1 MEIVININGLRKEFK
16 KIAIIDD
23 ISLQL
28 KSGDIFGLVGPNGSG
43 KTTLI
48 KILATIIKPTV
59 GTAYIL
65 NYDISREP
73 QKVRRFIGY
82 LPYSYKPYYDLKV
95 REYIAFYAGAYKI
108 PRSDR
113 KDIINDILELT
124 NLITTKDQYIKDL
137 SDGMIQ
143 RLGIARTLIHDPMVL
158 LFDEPLIGLDPR
170 SRVEIMEIIKELGN
184 MGKTLI
190 VSSGIISD
198 IMSICNKVGIM
209 KDGKIIISGD
219 IDEIN
224 FSDYL

>member
-16 KIAIIDD
+16 KIAVIDG

-28 KSGDIFGLVGPNGSG
+28 KSGDIFGLVGVNGSG

-124 NLITTKDQYIKDL
+124 NLIATKDQYIKDL

-158 LFDEPLIGLDPR
+158 LFDEPLIGLDPK
-170 SRVEIMEIIKELGN
+170 SRAEIMEIIKELGN

-198 IMSICNKVGIM
+198 IMTICNKVGIM